1 MSNDSSDDRYGNLR
15 DKLLDMGRP
24 SIVPRP
30 LAQDDT
36 AQAFYERLRPF
47 AEAIYLVISV
57 DGVLEPR
64 ETEVLRGTLRALTSG
79 ELGGAAMESM
89 VAEFREALA
98 RDGRDLRLDRIA
110 AEVYG
115 DRDDVELVIALSSAA
130 ALASGCAEPAEHDV
144 IRQLAS
150 RLGLSNDQL
159 RELCAH

>member
-1 MSNDSSDDRYGNLR
+1 MSDDQADDRYGSLR
-15 DKLLDMGRP
+15 NKLVDMGRA

-30 LAQDDT
+30 LAQDET
-36 AQAFYERLRPF
+36 SQAFYERLRPF

-79 ELGGAAMESM
+79 ELGGAAMDAM
-89 VAEFREALA
+89 LTEFKAALA
-98 RDGRDLRLDRIA
+98 LDGQDIRLDRIA

-115 DRDDVELVIALSSAA
+115 DRDDIELVIALSSAA

-150 RLGLSNDQL
+150 RLGLSKDQL
-159 RELCAH
+159 RELCAR